1 MEVKE
6 KLIDKYGKY
15 VIWALLAFGGP
26 MLTTY
31 INFVNM
37 AEDIKEMKQN
47 EKERREELKNQF
59 LEKEQ
64 ELKQNLEEKLEYRI
78 KQIQDH
84 EERIRFLEWKR

>member
-1 MEVKE
+1 MEEKE

-15 VIWALLAFGGP
+15 IIWALLAFGGP

-37 AEDIKEMKQN
+37 AEDIHEMKEN
-47 EKERREELKNQF
+47 EKERREELKTQF

-64 ELKQNLEEKLEYRI
+64 ELKENLEEKLEFRI
-78 KQIQDH
+78 EQIQDH
-84 EERIRFLEWKR
+84 EQRLRRLEWNE